1 MNPEKCGDLEAKL
14 NEAVTMG
21 AADWFSRAAGLR
33 SKAPATIDDDD
44 RLEHSIRLCQSLTD
58 DLKSVMTFQQEPL
71 GRVWAIDAFS
81 TVYRYYDAQMAAQ
94 VKPIIESITR
104 ALKST
109 HSASEDE
116 VVALALEASGQP
128 RTGQQ
133 HLDEVDSIGPRLT
146 MGTAL
151 FELYLCLQQFLK
163 LSLQQPNGSSKLATF
178 YSWFS
183 PAVGRWLD
191 IALYKALIRI
201 GKAVAL
207 DSLNTVDSLVSYSS
221 SAVDT
226 VTVFYQIK
234 TFWQQLNWPDA
245 QGALAFV
252 IKIIDVIF
260 RYPIVSF
267 FIAKISNV

>member
-1 MNPEKCGDLEAKL
+1 MNPEKCGDLDAKL
-14 NEAVTMG
+14 SEAVTMG
-21 AADWFSRAAGLR
+21 AVDYWSSQCDGLDFK
-33 SKAPATIDDDD
+33 SPDAINDDD

-58 DLKSVMTFQQEPL
+58 DLKTVMTFQQEPL
-71 GRVWAIDAFS
+71 SRVWGIDAFA
-81 TVYRYYDAQMAAQ
+81 TVYRYYDTQMAAQ

-133 HLDEVDSIGPRLT
+133 LDEVNSIGPRLA

-163 LSLQQPNGSSKLATF
+163 LLRPTKDDSKLAITF
-178 YSWFS
+178 YSWFL

-191 IALYKALIRI
+191 IALYKALIQI

-207 DSLNTVDSLVSYSS
+207 DSANTVDSLVRYSS
-221 SAVDT
+221 SAVDIRSPSSIRSKHSGT
-226 VTVFYQIK
+226 NLTGPTPK
-234 TFWQQLNWPDA
+234 KDSHLSLKLLT
-245 QGALAFV
+245 
-252 IKIIDVIF
+252 
-260 RYPIVSF
+260 
-267 FIAKISNV
+267 